1 MAVAII
7 RDVISNSTIDDILK
21 NREKIRK
28 TLKQSLQPV
37 LTGWGMWLETIEI
50 SEVAICSD
58 TLFNNMQAKTKE
70 EERLKAFRIEAESQE
85 KIRMMKL
92 KRDHEYERRMDERRA
107 QESKNKLNLA
117 ADK

>member
-70 EERLKAFRIEAESQE
+70 EERLKAFRIEAES
-85 KIRMMKL
+85 
-92 KRDHEYERRMDERRA
+92 
-107 QESKNKLNLA
+107 
-117 ADK
+117 